1 MRYANFKRRGRGFSA
16 LTCPEPVCGK
26 NLAASLCGSAP
37 PGQFVTLG
45 TNRYFSF
52 FFFFPTLSLSV
63 CMCFP
68 LLFPSLIFNLIICV
82 KIWRRGNSQWRER
95 QGTELYLLIKALQDS
110 PFSSLT
116 LHSRS
121 CTLSTEIFNNLWIL
135 TVMAKPLKF

>member
-1 MRYANFKRRGRGFSA
+1 
-16 LTCPEPVCGK
+16 
-26 NLAASLCGSAP
+26 
-37 PGQFVTLG
+37 
-45 TNRYFSF
+45 
-52 FFFFPTLSLSV
+52 
-63 CMCFP
+63 MCFP